1 MATAHSVPASNHEP
15 STQLANHESN
25 TQAKSGLEGTQIFL
39 IDQIGVVEHLRS
51 LLAGESCRVTGVS
64 RSEEAL
70 TKLKSGPR
78 PDAVLIDAHLPGQG
92 GLATLAAVREMYPG
106 VPCIMTSCSDDPR
119 LVVEAMRIGAVD
131 IILKPFHKKDVQEK
145 LRRCITIVGR
155 SYENQAREIPLVD
168 NTSFVFANERMRM
181 VFSQCSTIARVD
193 LPVLIL
199 GESGT
204 GKEVLAQFIHKMS
217 PAAHRTFLK
226 VNCAAMP
233 ADLLESE
240 LFGYEQGAFTGAV
253 KAKPGKFEMC
263 NNGTIFLD
271 EIGEMPFS
279 LQAKLLH
286 VLQDGSFSRL
296 GGRTTMKA
304 NVRVIA
310 ATNIDMKVAI
320 AERRCREDLFY
331 RLNGFSRHLPP
342 LRERKDE
349 IPVLLRHFVRKLSDK
364 YAQKSLT
371 ISDEMLRACIN
382 YAWPGNLRELENFV
396 KRLLVLG
403 DERMMIAELRGD
415 RKFPA
420 SSCAAGQPE
429 PTALGLK
436 KLVCRVKADAEAE
449 AISAALDRNNWSRR
463 QAAAELKI
471 SYKALLYK
479 IRDYG
484 LSEPESVRA

>member
-1 MATAHSVPASNHEP
+1 MATVQALPPANPGFH
-15 STQLANHESN
+15 
-25 TQAKSGLEGTQIFL
+25 SGLSSGLNGAQIFL
-39 IDQIGVVEHLRS
+39 VDQPGVLEHLRS
-51 LLAGESCRVTGVS
+51 LLAGEACRVTGAS

-70 TKLKSGPR
+70 AKLKSGPR
-78 PDAVLIDAHLPGQG
+78 PDAILIDAHLQGQD
-92 GLATLAAVREMYPG
+92 GLAFLSMVREIYPS
-106 VPCIMTSCSDDPR
+106 VPCVIMSCSYDPR
-119 LVVEAMRIGAVD
+119 LIVDAMRRGALDV
-131 IILKPFHKKDVQEK
+131 ILKPLFKNDVVET
-145 LRRCITIVGR
+145 LRRCVQIVDC
-155 SYENQAREIPLVD
+155 SLENQAREVPLAD
-168 NTSFVFANERMRM
+168 GNSFVFASERMRT
-181 VFSQCSTIARVD
+181 VFSQCTTIARVD

-253 KAKPGKFEMC
+253 KAKPRKFELC

-271 EIGEMPFS
+271 EIGEMPPA

-296 GGRTTMKA
+296 GGRTTIKV
-304 NVRVIA
+304 NVRVVA

-320 AERRCREDLFY
+320 AERRFREDLFY
-331 RLNGFSRHLPP
+331 RLNGFSLHLPP
-342 LRERKDE
+342 LRERREE
-349 IPVLLRHFVRKLSDK
+349 IPILIRHFVRKLSDK
-364 YAQKSLT
+364 YGQKSLT
-371 ISDEMLRACIN
+371 LSDEMLRACKS
-382 YAWPGNLRELENFV
+382 YPWPGNLRELENFV

-403 DERMMIAELRGD
+403 DEQMMMAELRGD
-415 RKFPA
+415 RRSFPSA
-420 SSCAAGQPE
+420 NQSADT
-429 PTALGLK
+429 TAMSLK
-436 KLVCRVKADAEAE
+436 KLVRRVKADAEAE
-449 AISAALDRNNWSRR
+449 AIVAALDRNNWSRR

-484 LSEPESVRA
+484 LSEPQSIRA

>member
-1 MATAHSVPASNHEP
+1 MTTAQSLSAVSQETDL
-15 STQLANHESN
+15 S
-25 TQAKSGLEGTQIFL
+25 AKSGLEGAQIFL
-39 IDQIGVVEHLRS
+39 IDQAGVMEHLRS
-51 LLAGESCRVTGVS
+51 LLSGHSCRVTGVS
-64 RSEEAL
+64 RSEDAMA
-70 TKLKSGPR
+70 KLKTSQR
-78 PDAVLIDAHLPGQG
+78 PNVILIDAHLPGPG
-92 GLATLAAVREMYPG
+92 GLSVLSAVREMYPS
-106 VPCIMTSCSDDPR
+106 VPCVMLSCSYDPR
-119 LVVEAMRIGAVD
+119 LIVEAMKRGAVD
-131 IILKPFHKKDVQEK
+131 IILKPFHKNDVLET
-145 LRRCITIVGR
+145 LRRCIAIVDS

-168 NTSFVFANERMRM
+168 NTSFVFASERMRTI
-181 VFSQCSTIARVD
+181 FSQCSTIARVD

-217 PAAHRTFLK
+217 PASHRTFLK

-271 EIGEMPFS
+271 EIGEMPFP

-296 GGRTTMKA
+296 GGRTTMKV
-304 NVRVIA
+304 NVRMIA

-320 AERRCREDLFY
+320 AERRFREDLFY
-331 RLNGFSRHLPP
+331 RLNGFSLHLPP

-349 IPVLLRHFVRKLSDK
+349 IPVLVRHFVAKLSDK
-364 YAQKSLT
+364 YAQKCPT
-371 ISDEMLRACIN
+371 VSDEMLRACMN
-382 YAWPGNLRELENFV
+382 YAWPGNIRELENFV
-396 KRLLVLG
+396 KRFLVLG
-403 DERMMIAELRGD
+403 DERMMMAELRGD
-415 RKFPA
+415 RKLPA
-420 SSCAAGQPE
+420 ASGTGGQPE
-429 PTALGLK
+429 PAAMSLK
-436 KLVCRVKADAEAE
+436 KLVRRVKADAEAE

-479 IRDYG
+479 MRDYG
-484 LSEPESVRA
+484 LSEPQAMRA